1 MCVSYKKLWI
11 LLAQREISKA
21 ELRKQLSLSP
31 STFTKLNRNEV
42 VSFGVLIKICGR
54 LNCNIGDIVDVIK
67 TSTDA

>member
-11 LLAQREISKA
+11 LLVQKEISKA

-42 VSFGVLIKICGR
+42 VSFGVLIKICER
-54 LNCNIGDIVDVIK
+54 LDCNIGDIVDVIK